1 MPVILI
7 SVIVSHLQSAV
18 VCSHWVRRNGTS
30 RVPYNKIAS
39 PERDKPRSLQKEA
52 SPERAVHV
60 PNKNIASPERDK
72 PRSLQKE
79 ASPER
84 DKPRSLQK
92 HGFTGTGQAAFPT
105 EIWLRRNGTS
115 RVPYNKIASPKR
127 AVHVPNKNMASPER
141 DKPCSLQQHRFAGTR
156 GAGSLQK
163 NYPCRVVEAERAG
176 FEPAIPLGILAFQAS
191 ALGQLCDLSA

>member
-1 MPVILI
+1 LEVPVILI
-7 SVIVSHLQSAV
+7 GVIVSHLQSAV

-30 RVPYNKIAS
+30 RVPYNK
-39 PERDKPRSLQKEA
+39 
-52 SPERAVHV
+52 
-60 PNKNIASPERDK
+60 IASPERDK

-115 RVPYNKIASPKR
+115 RVPYNNI
-127 AVHVPNKNMASPER
+127 ASPER
-141 DKPCSLQQHRFAGTR
+141 DKPRSQQKHGYAGTGLAASPTKTSLR
-156 GAGSLQK
+156 RNARCTFPTKKTTHAG
-163 NYPCRVVEAERAG
+163 
-176 FEPAIPLGILAFQAS
+176 
-191 ALGQLCDLSA
+191 